1 MVRFQVVMKLI
12 LGLSIIGSALIFA
25 CADAKN
31 NAREVSIKRANK
43 LNFFIIDTLP
53 NRIHISMNLFY

>member
-31 NAREVSIKRANK
+31 NAREVSIKRVNK

-53 NRIHISMNLFY
+53 NRILLV